1 MAIKTVVLTTK
12 VKALTIDELVSRY
25 ALSNQADG
33 KSYSTVGWYNEILT
47 SFSGYVKSKLGKNGL
62 SVFTLELARGYI
74 LYLHQ
79 KPRFEGHPYT
89 PQQDKTVSA
98 RTVQCHVRALK
109 AFSSWLYA
117 EGYTPE
123 NRLKNLKIPKAPV
136 TVVEPAT
143 IKLEEREL
151 FKAVMAEAM
160 NLKKDG
166 LGNGLCFS
174 RVDRLS
180 RQFEAAVQ
188 IALDCRKHGLTLRF
202 VRENQWLR
210 PDDEPIHFVM
220 FILHALGV
228 DTKTKVDR
236 ASLKGGQHKAA
247 EAGKLPAGVGPGF
260 LGYTLVNK
268 HFEPDTFIAVCDEV
282 LDRGIQGHLGGQYL
296 QKLT

>member
-1 MAIKTVVLTTK
+1 MNLLGVTRSSNQEVAEGYGPAIQES
-12 VKALTIDELVSRY
+12 ELVSD
-25 ALSNQADG
+25 AATN
-33 KSYSTVGWYNEILT
+33 
-47 SFSGYVKSKLGKNGL
+47 GYGL
-62 SVFTLELARGYI
+62 IA
-74 LYLHQ
+74 
-79 KPRFEGHPYT
+79 
-89 PQQDKTVSA
+89 
-98 RTVQCHVRALK
+98 VRH
-109 AFSSWLYA
+109 
-117 EGYTPE
+117 
-123 NRLKNLKIPKAPV
+123 
-136 TVVEPAT
+136 VVEPAT
-143 IKLEEREL
+143 IKLEERKL